1 MSCGSTSSWNEKW
14 GSMGLLAKHLDQQ
27 DQVRQTIH
35 LVLSYFDRI
44 HLSPADLEMLSAA
57 ADRAY
62 SDELLL
68 EKFRLWDNEREDDV
82 FLFHVKRFFEK
93 ESVPKLSRNERDRTH
108 RSDSIESEVKN
119 SARDH
124 IKQMFGQ
131 RVTALAV
138 QRGLDTN
145 AKLGEF
151 LAVSEEQAR
160 KWRSGEN
167 KPQLATLRLIA
178 EKFAVRIEFLT
189 GLSDSP
195 T

>member
-1 MSCGSTSSWNEKW
+1 
-14 GSMGLLAKHLDQQ
+14 MGLLAKHLDQQ

-35 LVLSYFDRI
+35 LVLSHFDLI
-44 HLSPADLEMLSAA
+44 NLNPADSEMLSAA

-68 EKFRLWDNEREDDV
+68 EKFRLWANEREDDV
-82 FLFHVKRFFEK
+82 LLFHVKRFFEQ
-93 ESVPKLSRNERDRTH
+93 ESVPKLSRDERDQTH
-108 RSDSIESEVKN
+108 RRDSIESEVKN
-119 SARDH
+119 TARDH

-178 EKFAVRIEFLT
+178 EKFAVRIEYLT